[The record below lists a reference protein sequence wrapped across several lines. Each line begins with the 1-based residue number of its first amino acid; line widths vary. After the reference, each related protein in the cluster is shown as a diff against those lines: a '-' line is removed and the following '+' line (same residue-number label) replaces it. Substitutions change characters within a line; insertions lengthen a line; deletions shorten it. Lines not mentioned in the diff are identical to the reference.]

1 MPWRTKKSYPTL
13 GGRGLYMKAVE
24 NLDVWF
30 TGKYLDVPATIE
42 GGMKIDR
49 LIRMPYSGN
58 TTGTFAS
65 TCYIIALFIQDHNDL
80 EYEGVWG
87 DANAIS
93 EIFTESV
100 PGITLALNN
109 LKDIDVLYC
118 GSYVTMSYRN
128 GEFQIGHLM
137 CLCFIKTTGGEET
150 VKQYCIYTFQFA
162 YDFELWINKAIPKIE
177 RAFPCGFQYA
187 IREDGQFCFTCWAI

>member
-1 MPWRTKKSYPTL
+1 MGNQDYRRALDLKDDFINGVLPNVIFKDAVANQKESYPTL

-65 TCYIIALFIQDHNDL
+65 TCYIIVALHPR
-80 EYEGVWG
+80 
-87 DANAIS
+87 S
-93 EIFTESV
+93 
-100 PGITLALNN
+100 
-109 LKDIDVLYC
+109 
-118 GSYVTMSYRN
+118 
-128 GEFQIGHLM
+128 
-137 CLCFIKTTGGEET
+137 
-150 VKQYCIYTFQFA
+150 
-162 YDFELWINKAIPKIE
+162 
-177 RAFPCGFQYA
+177 
-187 IREDGQFCFTCWAI
+187 